1 MTALRIRDKL
11 FVVLVIPA
19 ALLGAY
25 IYYWRIPHAEKV
37 KTASEACAKLITP
50 EKHAEEKAKLQ
61 KLVADTAAELEA
73 EKKMNVPESKIA
85 AGAGDTV
92 AAREQAVLDVFRD
105 AGLRV
110 VSSEINN
117 AEDGGARGGAV
128 LRATALRP
136 SPRGR
141 RYSLEGS
148 YSAVRRAL
156 ELITERKCAVIA
168 ERLEMEGGEGEKWS
182 LLLWL

>member
-61 KLVADTAAELEA
+61 KLVSDTAAELEA
-73 EKKMNVPESKIA
+73 EKKTNVPESRIA

-168 ERLEMEGGEGEKWS
+168 ERLEMEGGEKWS

>member
-1 MTALRIRDKL
+1 MTALRIKDKL
-11 FVVLVIPA
+11 FVVVVVPAVI
-19 ALLGAY
+19 LGLY
-25 IYYWRIPHAEKV
+25 IYYWRIPHAERV
-37 KTASEACAKLITP
+37 KAASEACAKLITP
-50 EKHAEEKAKLQ
+50 EMYAAERAKLK

-73 EKKMNVPESKIA
+73 EKKTNVPESKIA
-85 AGAGDTV
+85 AGAGDTI

-128 LRATALRP
+128 LRATEMRP

-141 RYSLEGS
+141 LYRLEGT
-148 YSAVRRAL
+148 YSEVLRAL
-156 ELITERKCAVIA
+156 GLITERKCAVIA
-168 ERLEMEGGEGEKWS
+168 ERLEMEGGEKWS

>member
-1 MTALRIRDKL
+1 MTALRLRDKL
-11 FVVLVIPA
+11 FVVVVIPA
-19 ALLGAY
+19 ALLGSY
-25 IYYWRIPHAEKV
+25 VYYWRIPHAEKV

-73 EKKMNVPESKIA
+73 EKKTNVPESKIA

-105 AGLRV
+105 AGIRV

-117 AEDGGARGGAV
+117 SEAAAS
-128 LRATALRP
+128 TALREAT
-136 SPRGR
+136 PRCFAHWAWSR
-141 RYSLEGS
+141 
-148 YSAVRRAL
+148 SASAP
-156 ELITERKCAVIA
+156 
-168 ERLEMEGGEGEKWS
+168 
-182 LLLWL
+182 